1 MIQWLKNPTLFRSDN
16 LLENAMS
23 DKELRKELA
32 QKHKKIA
39 ELQEEAADMEGL
51 LPKEK
56 QYKVERGYS
65 FIYGDKFEAIS
76 EQLSKAEAK
85 VMWCVKRE
93 FDKHPASKAFK
104 TEVSITTPSIRAKL
118 AEEGTP
124 MNPDTAR
131 KAIKTLVDLGF
142 IRPMSDS
149 SKKGRRSIYRMNPF
163 IASGLYAEP
172 LGKLQLEWKMLFPT
186 N

>member
-1 MIQWLKNPTLFRSDN
+1 
-16 LLENAMS
+16 MS
-23 DKELRKELA
+23 DSKLRKELA
-32 QKHKKIA
+32 EKHKKIA
-39 ELQEEAADMEGL
+39 ELHEEAADMEGL

-56 QYKVERGYS
+56 KYKVERGYTV
-65 FIYGDKFEAIS
+65 IYGGKFEAIS

-131 KAIKTLVDLGF
+131 KALKKLVDLGF

-163 IASGLYAEP
+163 IASGIYPES
-172 LGKLQLEWKMLFPT
+172 LGKLQQEWKMLFPT